1 MVKGYSQSS
10 LYKDSYIFFFQIHVL
25 TGTSVK
31 NWNYLMPIKSPI
43 IKIWQPLLLRSI
55 GVQPY
60 RLSAVL
66 LLRFI
71 D

>member
-10 LYKDSYIFFFQIHVL
+10 LYKDSYIFFFQIL

-31 NWNYLMPIKSPI
+31 NWNYLMPIKSLI

-55 GVQPY
+55 GVQAY

>member
-10 LYKDSYIFFFQIHVL
+10 LYKDSYIFFFLIL

-31 NWNYLMPIKSPI
+31 NWNYLMPIKSLI
-43 IKIWQPLLLRSI
+43 IKIWQSLLLRSI
-55 GVQPY
+55 GVQAY

-66 LLRFI
+66 LLRFT